1 MTEGKDKKSRRFYA
15 LLLLLVASGVVI
27 NLWQLAGERTAPR
40 RPLKEFPAAV
50 GAWRQV
56 GSDYRFDE
64 ETERVLRADDYLSRN
79 YTGSQGRVA
88 NLYVGYY
95 ATQRNGATYHSPL
108 NCLPGTGWT
117 MGEPGRITVSPTD
130 GSAPFEAN
138 RYIIEQGSERQL
150 LVYWYQGR
158 GRLVSSEYWGKIYTV
173 LDSISRRRSDGA
185 MVRVMVPLHKGE
197 TEQSALEGATNLASE
212 IAPLLPSYVPN

>member
-27 NLWQLAGERTAPR
+27 NLWQRAGEQTAPR

-50 GAWRQV
+50 GSWRQM

-79 YTGSQGRVA
+79 YTGAQGRVA
-88 NLYVGYY
+88 NLYIGYY

-117 MGEPGRITVSPTD
+117 MGEPGKIIVSPAD

-150 LVYWYQGR
+150 LLYWYQGR
-158 GRLVSSEYWGKIYTV
+158 GRSVASEYWGKIYTV

-212 IAPLLPSYVPN
+212 IAPQLSIYVPN